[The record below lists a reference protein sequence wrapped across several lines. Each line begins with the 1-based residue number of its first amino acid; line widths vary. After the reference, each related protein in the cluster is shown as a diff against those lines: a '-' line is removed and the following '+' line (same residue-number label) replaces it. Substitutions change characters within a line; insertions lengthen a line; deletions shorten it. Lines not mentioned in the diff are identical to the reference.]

1 MTVRYALM
9 TVAVVR
15 GGIEESRHQVHVAVC
30 RPDGTLVASAGDPTR
45 LTTMRSAAKP
55 FQAHPMVASGALDA
69 FGMDDEVLAVCCASH
84 MGADA
89 HAAAVRRGLAAAGLT
104 EDLLQNTLGT
114 TDERVRHNCSGN
126 HLAFLAHSVH
136 EGWPVHGYRD
146 PNHPSQ
152 IAALDQIARSARVE
166 REDIGTCV
174 DGCGV
179 VCFALPLM
187 TIAGMYGRLAG
198 EVPRQ
203 AAAMRAHPEMVRG
216 PAELDTEVMRAVRG
230 AISKAGAEALTCI
243 SLPDQELGVAIRV
256 EDGAWRAVEPAV
268 VSVLQQL
275 FGWDIVPSELARFR
289 RPVMRNSPGDIV
301 GFVEAS
307 VPLATVS

>member
-1 MTVRYALM
+1 M

-30 RPDGTLVASAGDPTR
+30 APDGTLVASAGDPSR
-45 LTTMRSAAKP
+45 LTTLRSAAKP
-55 FQAHPMVASGALDA
+55 FQSHPMVASGALDA
-69 FGMDDEVLAVCCASH
+69 FGMDAEVLAVCCASH
-84 MGADA
+84 VGTDE

-126 HLAFLAHSVH
+126 HLAFLAHSAH

-152 IAALDQIARSARVE
+152 VAALDQMARSARVE
-166 REDIGTCV
+166 REDIGTCT

-179 VCFALPLM
+179 VCFALPLQ
-187 TIAGMYGRLAG
+187 ASAAMYARLPQ

-203 AAAMRAHPEMVRG
+203 AAAMRAHPQIVRG
-216 PAELDTEVMRAVRG
+216 PGELDTEVMRAVRG
-230 AISKAGAEALTCI
+230 SISKAGAEGLTCI
-243 SLPDQELGVAIRV
+243 SLPDQELGLALRV
-256 EDGAWRAVEPAV
+256 EDGGWRAVEPAV
-268 VSVLQQL
+268 VSVLSQL
-275 FGWDIVPSELARFR
+275 LGWDSLPSGLARFR
-289 RPVMRNSPGDIV
+289 RPVVRNSPGDIV

-307 VPLATVS
+307 VSLATVS

>member
-1 MTVRYALM
+1 M

-30 RPDGTLVASAGDPTR
+30 TPDGTLVASAGDPNR
-45 LTTMRSAAKP
+45 LTTLRSAAKP
-55 FQAHPMVASGALDA
+55 FQSHPMVASGALDA
-69 FGMDDEVLAVCCASH
+69 FGMDEEVLAVCCASH
-84 MGADA
+84 VGTDEHAD
-89 HAAAVRRGLAAAGLT
+89 AVRRGLAAAGLT

-126 HLAFLAHSVH
+126 HLAFLAHSAH

-152 IAALDQIARSARVE
+152 VAALDQMARSARIE
-166 REDIGTCV
+166 REDISTCT

-179 VCFALPLM
+179 VCFALPLQ
-187 TIAGMYGRLAG
+187 ASAAMYARLPQ

-203 AAAMRAHPEMVRG
+203 AAAMRAHPQIVRG
-216 PAELDTEVMRAVRG
+216 PGELDTEVMRAVRG
-230 AISKAGAEALTCI
+230 SISKAGAEGLTCI
-243 SLPDQELGVAIRV
+243 SLPDQELGLALRV
-256 EDGAWRAVEPAV
+256 EDGGWRAVEPAV
-268 VSVLQQL
+268 VSVLSQL
-275 FGWDIVPSELARFR
+275 LGWDSLPSGLARFR
-289 RPVMRNSPGDIV
+289 RPVVRNSPGDIV

-307 VPLATVS
+307 VSLATVS

>member
-1 MTVRYALM
+1 M

-15 GGIEESRHQVHVAVC
+15 GGIVESRHQVHVAVC
-30 RPDGTLVASAGDPTR
+30 RPDGTLVASAGDAER
-45 LTTMRSAAKP
+45 LTTLRSAAKP
-55 FQAHPMVASGALDA
+55 FQAQPLVASGAFDA

-84 MGADA
+84 VGTDE

-126 HLAFLAHSVH
+126 HLAFLAHSAH
-136 EGWPVHGYRD
+136 EGWAVHGYRD

-152 IAALDQIARSARVE
+152 IAALEQIARSARME
-166 REDIGTCV
+166 REDIATCA

-179 VCFALPLM
+179 VCFALPLQ
-187 TIAGMYGRLAG
+187 AAAAMYARFAE

-203 AAAMRAHPEMVRG
+203 ADAMRDHPVMVRG
-216 PAELDTEVMRAVRG
+216 AGELDTEVMRAVPRS
-230 AISKAGAEALTCI
+230 ISKAGAEGLTCI
-243 SLPDQELGVAIRV
+243 ALPDHELGVAIRV
-256 EDGAWRAVEPAV
+256 EDGGWRAVEPAV
-268 VSVLQQL
+268 VSVLSQL
-275 FGWDIVPSELARFR
+275 LGWSSVPSELARFR

-307 VPLATVS
+307 VSLATVS

>member
-1 MTVRYALM
+1 M

-30 RPDGTLVASAGDPTR
+30 RPDGSLVASAGDAGR
-45 LTTMRSAAKP
+45 LTTLRSAAKP
-55 FQAHPMVASGALDA
+55 IQAQPMVGSGAFDA

-84 MGADA
+84 VGADE

-126 HLAFLAHSVH
+126 HLAFLALSAY
-136 EGWPVHGYRD
+136 EGWPVQGYRD
-146 PNHPSQ
+146 PGHPSQ
-152 IAALDQIARSARVE
+152 VAALEHVARAARVE
-166 REDIGTCV
+166 KVDVGTCT

-179 VCFALPLM
+179 VCFALPLR
-187 TIAGMYGRLAG
+187 TIAAMYARLPD

-203 AAAMRAHPEMVRG
+203 ADAMRAHPELVRG
-216 PAELDTEVMRAVRG
+216 EGELDTEVMRAVPG
-230 AISKAGAEALTCI
+230 AVSKAGAEALTCI
-243 SLPDQELGVAIRV
+243 SLPEQGLGVAIRV

-268 VSVLQQL
+268 VSVLSQL
-275 FGWDIVPSELARFR
+275 LGWQAPPSELARFR
-289 RPVMRNSPGDIV
+289 RPVVRNSPGDIV

-307 VPLATVS
+307 VTLATVS